1 MLNDENATKGMRKA
15 KEKERTKK
23 AKKER
28 TKKIAVNGI
37 N

>member
-1 MLNDENATKGMRKA
+1 MLNDENAIKGMRKA